1 MICIAG
7 AAAIA
12 AIGVAE
18 NAATAETN
26 NRNGRNESDT
36 KKQEREILMAESKAL
51 LSRSSARAVLLRCS
65 LIPDYQHMHR
75 SRNGVGAVVGGE
87 GGGSPSQSVVEKD
100 GNNNNGVETLE
111 DQAKVLHSISIDF
124 CSSPPS
130 MTSIITMLWRE
141 EELLRQHHTSLLPTK
156 HNHTLFGHVFS
167 TKQGSE
173 GAEFNLTLSGQ
184 MQ

>member
-1 MICIAG
+1 MSASTDDGNDGVGQGSTEDGQVALQGDNADRNGGGYIIGRGKLQGRVDVEDGNTVICVAG

-26 NRNGRNESDT
+26 NCNGSNESDT

-51 LSRSSARAVLLRCS
+51 LSRSSARAVLPRCS

-87 GGGSPSQSVVEKD
+87 G
-100 GNNNNGVETLE
+100 
-111 DQAKVLHSISIDF
+111 
-124 CSSPPS
+124 
-130 MTSIITMLWRE
+130 
-141 EELLRQHHTSLLPTK
+141 
-156 HNHTLFGHVFS
+156 
-167 TKQGSE
+167 
-173 GAEFNLTLSGQ
+173 
-184 MQ
+184 